1 MVREVMPRAV
11 AIVCLA
17 AVLVAVPAAGSH
29 AATPKAGSF
38 AGTLG
43 VKVPKGARAE
53 LRAISRADGAVVAVR
68 SLPRSGAFKLGLP
81 AGSYLVLGT
90 VLPRPGGGAP
100 TQVRTAVSLKPGQ
113 RRAKVNIKKTRKVRR
128 SKPRR
133 ARSAFVQE
141 LGQVSPTRVAVE
153 MPDLGGSPTGEL
165 GAARRGIND
174 YITTDLV
181 SLGGEKCDLAVIEVD
196 RRADVIKELEFQ
208 QSPYVD
214 PSTRVTRN
222 FIISDVEVVG
232 TVNDAPGD
240 SAAIAIRVRDRQ
252 TGKELAHI
260 DKTFPLSEFFK
271 SLDALGRELVDEL
284 CKLHPAYD
292 VTLDVK
298 GEGRFATHST
308 SGAIKAKLRPHWS
321 APRRPVWRDSGPL
334 QWQDLV
340 FSSKTECAYVNPV
353 VPGTTWSVTILD
365 AGEDR
370 IQVTWMLQGPDAT
383 TASVDCPGDPDPPPI
398 PGQPGP
404 SLINVTP
411 QSFTLPD
418 GGGTQNLSGT
428 VALGGDGFFN
438 TGTLTVTPS
447 GVAAES

>member
-1 MVREVMPRAV
+1 MPRAIV
-11 AIVCLA
+11 IVCLA
-17 AVLVAVPAAGSH
+17 AVLTAVPAAGGH
-29 AATPKAGSF
+29 AATPKAGFFS
-38 AGTLG
+38 GTLG
-43 VKVPKGARAE
+43 VKLPKGARAE
-53 LRAISRADGAVVAVR
+53 LRAISRADGTVAAVR

-81 AGSYLVLGT
+81 AGSYMVLGT
-90 VLPRPGGGAP
+90 VIPRPGGGAV

-113 RRAKVNIKKTRKVRR
+113 RRTKVNIKKTRKRR
-128 SKPRR
+128 KAKTRR
-133 ARSAFVQE
+133 AGSAFVQE
-141 LGQVSPTRVAVE
+141 RGQVSPTRVAVE
-153 MPDLGGSPTGEL
+153 MPDLGGNPTGEL
-165 GAARRGIND
+165 GAVRRGIND

-181 SLGGEKCDLAVIEVD
+181 SLGGDKCDLAVIEVD
-196 RRADVIKELEFQ
+196 RRADVIRELEFQ

-232 TVNDAPGD
+232 TVNDAPGG
-240 SAAIAIRVRDRQ
+240 SAAIELRVRDRR
-252 TGKELAHI
+252 TGQQLARI
-260 DKTFPLSEFFK
+260 EKTFSLDNFFP
-271 SLDALGRELVDEL
+271 SLDALGRDLVDEL

-298 GEGRFATHST
+298 GVGNFATHST
-308 SGAIKAKLRPHWS
+308 AGAIKAKLRPHWS

-334 QWQDLV
+334 QWQDV
-340 FSSKTECAYVNPV
+340 TFTSKTECSYVNPV

-418 GGGTQNLSGT
+418 GGGTQDLSGT

-447 GVAAES
+447 GVATES

>member
-1 MVREVMPRAV
+1 MLLRAIS
-11 AIVCLA
+11 IVCLTSA
-17 AVLVAVPAAGSH
+17 LVALPAAGSQ

-53 LRAISRADGAVVAVR
+53 LRAISRVDGTVAAAR

-81 AGSYLVLGT
+81 GGSNLILGPA
-90 VLPRPGGGAP
+90 VPRPGGGPIPQARP
-100 TQVRTAVSLKPGQ
+100 AVSLKPGQ
-113 RRAKVNIKKTRKVRR
+113 RRAKVNIRKTKKRRKG
-128 SKPRR
+128 KARR
-133 ARSAFVQE
+133 AHSAYVQE
-141 LGQVSPTRVAVE
+141 LGQVTPTRVAVE
-153 MPDLGGSPTGEL
+153 MPDLGGNPTGDL
-165 GAARRGIND
+165 GAVRRGIND

-181 SLGGEKCDLAVIEVD
+181 SLGGEKCDLTVIEVD
-196 RRADVIKELEFQ
+196 RRADAIKELEFQ

-222 FIISDVEVVG
+222 FAISDVEVVG
-232 TVNDAPGD
+232 TVNDAPGEN
-240 SAAIAIRVRDRQ
+240 AAIDLRVRDRR
-252 TGKELAHI
+252 TGKELARLEKTI
-260 DKTFPLSEFFK
+260 PLDKFFE
-271 SLDALGRELVDEL
+271 SLDTLGSDLVDEL

-298 GEGRFATHST
+298 GDGNFATHSS

-321 APRRPVWRDSGPL
+321 APKRPVWRDSGPL
-334 QWQDLV
+334 AWQDV
-340 FSSKTECAYVNPV
+340 TFTSKTECAYVSPV
-353 VPGTTWSVTILD
+353 IPGTTWSVTILD
-365 AGEDR
+365 AGNDQ
-370 IQVTWMLQGPDAT
+370 IQVTWTLQGPDAT
-383 TASVDCPGDPDPPPI
+383 TVSVDCPGDPDPPPI

-418 GGGTQNLSGT
+418 AGGTQNLSGV

-447 GVAAES
+447 GVATEAP

>member
-1 MVREVMPRAV
+1 MLLRAIS
-11 AIVCLA
+11 IVCLTSA
-17 AVLVAVPAAGSH
+17 LVALPAAGSQ

-53 LRAISRADGAVVAVR
+53 LRAISRVDGTVAAAR

-81 AGSYLVLGT
+81 GGSYLILGT
-90 VLPRPGGGAP
+90 VVPRPGGGP
-100 TQVRTAVSLKPGQ
+100 ITQVRTAVSLKPGQ
-113 RRAKVNIKKTRKVRR
+113 RRAKVNIRKTKKRRKG
-128 SKPRR
+128 KARR
-133 ARSAFVQE
+133 AHSAYVQE
-141 LGQVSPTRVAVE
+141 LGQVTPTRVAVE
-153 MPDLGGSPTGEL
+153 MPDLGGNPTGDL
-165 GAARRGIND
+165 GAVRRGIND

-181 SLGGEKCDLAVIEVD
+181 SLGGEKCDLTVIEVD
-196 RRADVIKELEFQ
+196 RRADAIKELEFQ

-222 FIISDVEVVG
+222 FAISDVEVVG
-232 TVNDAPGD
+232 TVNDAPGEN
-240 SAAIAIRVRDRQ
+240 AAIDLRVRDRR
-252 TGKELAHI
+252 TGKELARLEKTI
-260 DKTFPLSEFFK
+260 PLDKFFE
-271 SLDALGRELVDEL
+271 SLDTLGSDLVDEL

-298 GEGRFATHST
+298 GDGNFATHSS

-321 APRRPVWRDSGPL
+321 APKRPVWRDSGPL
-334 QWQDLV
+334 AWQDV
-340 FSSKTECAYVNPV
+340 TFTSKTECAYVSPV
-353 VPGTTWSVTILD
+353 IPGTTWSVTILD
-365 AGEDR
+365 AGNDQ
-370 IQVTWMLQGPDAT
+370 IQVTWTLQGPDAT
-383 TASVDCPGDPDPPPI
+383 TVSVDCPGDPDPPPI

-418 GGGTQNLSGT
+418 AGGTQNLSGV

-447 GVAAES
+447 GVATEAP